1 MSDRNQS
8 SEDPNEQQGQPPGG
22 AGFGYGRL
30 IIWIAIVALLG
41 AWLFSQSGL
50 GQRADQLS
58 YTEFRQAVEDGRV
71 AEVTVQG
78 EQING
83 TMKPGARDSKEQ
95 PSDASGEGEG
105 AKSTGTEFL
114 TYLPSFG
121 DEKLLAKLEQQ
132 GVTVN
137 TKPARKNTWLTVL
150 ISFAP
155 FLLLIALGVM
165 FMRRMQSQGQQMLSM
180 NKRRPRKHEKQ
191 LVETQFDD
199 VAGAESAKQEL
210 QEIVEFLKR
219 PESFRRLGGEP
230 PKGVLLIGPPGT
242 GKTLLARA
250 TSGEAGV
257 PFYDITGS
265 DFMEMFVGVGASR
278 VRDLFDDARKNAP
291 SIIFIDELDSIGRQ
305 RGAGLGGGHD
315 EREQTLNQLLSEMD
329 GFRANEG
336 VIVMAATNR
345 PDILDPALQRP
356 GRFDRRVEVPS
367 PNLGERLSIL
377 KIHAK
382 AKTLADDVDLEAVAR
397 GTAGFS
403 GADLQNLINEA
414 ALLAARREKDAID
427 SDDLEEARDKVLLGL
442 QRGGVALSK
451 EEWRLVAYH
460 EAGHAVV
467 AQLTEH
473 AEPVHKVTIVPRG
486 RAMGVTQQVPEEE
499 RYVYGREYL
508 IDRMTVMM
516 GGRAAERLIFDTA
529 TSGAENDLKQATQ
542 LARKMVLDWGMSD
555 RLPNLALGDKRDTVF
570 LGEQLAQGKDYS
582 EKTAFE
588 VDEAIRSIVDQVFEQ
603 ASKTLHDYR
612 EALDRVAEELMEH
625 EEIAGARV
633 AELVQPESSPSPQRE
648 PAGG

>member
-1 MSDRNQS
+1 MNDRNQS
-8 SEDPNEQQGQPPGG
+8 SEDPNEQQGPPAG
-22 AGFGYGRL
+22 APGFGYGRL
-30 IIWIAIVALLG
+30 IVWIAIVALLG

-50 GQRADQLS
+50 GQRAEQLS
-58 YTEFRQAVEDGRV
+58 YTEFIEAVEQGRV
-71 AEVTVQG
+71 SEVTVQG
-78 EQING
+78 EQITG
-83 TMKPGARDSKEQ
+83 TMKPSGDGAEDAASE
-95 PSDASGEGEG
+95 ASGGDGETSG
-105 AKSTGTEFL
+105 EEFL

-121 DEKLLAKLEQQ
+121 DEELLAKLESQ

-165 FMRRMQSQGQQMLSM
+165 FMRRMQSQGQQLLSM

-191 LVETQFDD
+191 LVETKFED

-414 ALLAARREKDAID
+414 ALLAARRQKDAID
-427 SDDLEEARDKVLLGL
+427 ADDLEEARDKVLLGL

-499 RYVYGREYL
+499 RYVYGYEYL
-508 IDRMTVMM
+508 VDRMTVMM
-516 GGRAAERLIFDTA
+516 GGRAAERLVFDTA

-588 VDEAIRSIVDQVFEQ
+588 VDEAIRTIVDQVFEQ
-603 ASKTLHDYR
+603 ASKTLEDHR
-612 EALDRVAEELMEH
+612 GALDRVAEELMEH

-633 AELVQPESSPSPQRE
+633 AELVHSAGSPSPQRE
-648 PAGG
+648 AAGG

>member
-1 MSDRNQS
+1 
-8 SEDPNEQQGQPPGG
+8 
-22 AGFGYGRL
+22 L
-30 IIWIAIVALLG
+30 IVWIVIATLIGV
-41 AWLFSQSGL
+41 WIFSGTGL
-50 GQRADQLS
+50 GQRENKLS
-58 YTEFRQAVEDGRV
+58 YTEFRRAVEQGKV
-71 AEVTVQG
+71 AEITVQG
-78 EQING
+78 ERIQG
-83 TMKPGARDSKEQ
+83 ELR
-95 PSDASGEGEG
+95 ASGDQADETG
-105 AKSTGTEFL
+105 ASQASKQFSAGSTEFV

-121 DEKLLAKLEQQ
+121 DEQLLAKLEDQ

-137 TKPARKNTWLTVL
+137 TKPKRSNTWVTVL

-155 FLLLIALGVM
+155 LLLLIALGVF
-165 FMRRMQSQGQQMLSM
+165 FMRRMQSQGQQLLSM

-191 LVETQFDD
+191 LVETTFDD
-199 VAGAESAKQEL
+199 VAGADSAKQEL
-210 QEIVEFLKR
+210 QEIVDFLKR
-219 PESFRRLGGEP
+219 PESFRRLGGVP
-230 PKGVLLIGPPGT
+230 PKGVLLLGPPGT

-345 PDILDPALQRP
+345 PDVLDPALLRP

-367 PNLGERLSIL
+367 PNLGERLAIL

-382 AKTLADDVDLEAVAR
+382 GKTLADDVDLEEVSR

-403 GADLQNLINEA
+403 GADLQNLVNEA
-414 ALLAARREKDAID
+414 ALVAARREKDAID
-427 SDDLEEARDKVLLGL
+427 ADDMEEARDKVLLGL
-442 QRGGVALSK
+442 TRGGVSLSK
-451 EEWRLVAYH
+451 EEWRMVAYH
-460 EAGHAVV
+460 EGGHAVV
-467 AQLTEH
+467 AHLTEH

-499 RYVYGREYL
+499 RYVYGWGYL
-508 IDRMTVMM
+508 LDRMTVMM
-516 GGRAAERLIFDTA
+516 GGRAAERLVFDTA

-542 LARKMVLDWGMSD
+542 LARKMVLDWGMSEQ
-555 RLPNLALGDKRDTVF
+555 LPNLALGDQRDHVF
-570 LGEQLAQGKDYS
+570 LGEQLGRGKDYS
-582 EKTAFE
+582 EKTADQ
-588 VDEAIRSIVDQVFEQ
+588 VDQAIQSIVDKVFRE
-603 ASKTLHDYR
+603 AYETLSSHR
-612 EALDRVAEELMEH
+612 EALDRVAEELMAN
-625 EEIAGARV
+625 EEISGSRV
-633 AELVQPESSPSPQRE
+633 AELIDSAMGDAPKQPAAQ
-648 PAGG
+648 G